1 LADETTRQPAEAG
14 DAASAI
20 ESDATPSSALTSYS
34 MAMEADASSR
44 PARQWPPGPGPVRA
58 LCVLGGLAFGLWLLA
73 NRVQTG
79 EDEMVTRVG
88 RIEVTARLIE
98 RPEQFPALG
107 AYRYTYVLKYQV
119 LQVHRQDPQRKY
131 ELKSGDEIFVGHYKP
146 WLPRSK
152 IKDSDW
158 GEEPLGGKLTR
169 FVVGEAHRMALD
181 YELQDLAPSGALDYC
196 FPQGVNRFFAI
207 WVNPT
212 SF

>member
-1 LADETTRQPAEAG
+1 LADHPPSQDSETARAVAPDQSEAAPA
-14 DAASAI
+14 
-20 ESDATPSSALTSYS
+20 SALTSYS

-79 EDEMVTRVG
+79 EDEMVARVG

-119 LQVHRQDPQRKY
+119 LQVHRQDPQGKY

-146 WLPRSK
+146 WLPRDQ

-196 FPQGVNRFFAI
+196 FPQSVNRFFAV

-212 SF
+212 SY